1 MDAEWATCKAAKK
14 LAKFGGGPFCGLL
27 EVEGKGPLHIFNG
40 FVMTMRSKPT
50 KPSTEIYHYSV
61 EWEPSKLSWSTLAAG
76 SSGLPTLPS
85 PRRTLCEA

>member
-1 MDAEWATCKAAKK
+1 MPSGPLARQPRSSRSLEAA
-14 LAKFGGGPFCGLL
+14 FYFGLL
-27 EVEGKGPLHIFNG
+27 EVGGKDPLHIFNG